1 MMSYLFFPDTYLVG
15 IVDIPLFFEDYL
27 KHCRIHTL
35 NILIDLLHLH
45 IDPSY
50 TIGSTL
56 ILVPW
61 HKNLLDI
68 RCKKRFLAHRCR
80 KSTLILIQQ
89 VIHLDHRCKPLLCFL
104 DIFLL
109 RIEYTLSFLHLWRTT
124 QLCKK
129 YTQIF
134 YFY

>member
-15 IVDIPLFFEDYL
+15 IVDIPLLFEHYL

-50 TIGSTL
+50 TICSTL
-56 ILVPW
+56 ILVHW
-61 HKNLLDI
+61 HIYLLDI
-68 RCKKRFLAHRCR
+68 CCKKRFLAHRCR

-89 VIHLDHRCKPLLCFL
+89 VIHLDQRCNSLGCIL
-104 DIFLL
+104 DIVLL
-109 RIEYTLSFLHLWRTT
+109 RIDYTLSFLHRWRTN

-129 YTQIF
+129 YTVLF